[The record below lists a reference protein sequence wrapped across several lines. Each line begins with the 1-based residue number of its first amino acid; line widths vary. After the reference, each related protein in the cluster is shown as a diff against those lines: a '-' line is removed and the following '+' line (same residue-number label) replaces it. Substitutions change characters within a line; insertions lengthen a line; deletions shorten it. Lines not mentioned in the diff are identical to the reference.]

1 MSNTPTNTGGS
12 ELSTL
17 LPLVQWWSSLGPR
30 SGQCGLSPPGPSRA
44 HSSALPQ
51 DMPLAE
57 GRLPHSGGR
66 APAGHGGMSVAGG
79 VRAAP
84 EGGARRGPSI
94 SSSRSA
100 APQPRP
106 APSQQ
111 LLEPV
116 GRAQKGSP
124 WATEAAFVRANAPP
138 QALGVS
144 TLIGKARSQGAMRM
158 SDDVHVVSARVQLVV
173 RSDRLLSSP
182 ASSSSRMDSRPE
194 SAEGSLCGP
203 ERVQKHFCRPEGSLV
218 SN

>member
-57 GRLPHSGGR
+57 GRLPHSWGR

-144 TLIGKARSQGAMRM
+144 TLIGKVRSQGAMRL
-158 SDDVHVVSARVQLVV
+158 SDDVHVVSAPSPARGEIRQVIVV
-173 RSDRLLSSP
+173 TTILIITHGLSSGKRRGLP
-182 ASSSSRMDSRPE
+182 VWPRTRPE
-194 SAEGSLCGP
+194 AFLQIRGEP
-203 ERVQKHFCRPEGSLV
+203 R
-218 SN
+218 

>member
-57 GRLPHSGGR
+57 GRLPHSWGR

-144 TLIGKARSQGAMRM
+144 TLIGKVRSQGAMRM
-158 SDDVHVVSARVQLVV
+158 SDDVHVVSAPRPARGEIRQLIVV
-173 RSDRLLSSP
+173 TTILIITHGLSSRKRRGLP
-182 ASSSSRMDSRPE
+182 VWPRTRPE
-194 SAEGSLCGP
+194 AFLQIRGEP
-203 ERVQKHFCRPEGSLV
+203 R
-218 SN
+218 